1 MTRVKG
7 VQIPLWPEGVLAGQ
21 GVGSRWIASLAMTIL
36 GFLSRH
42 TGAGRYPLCSLGTS
56 QLSD

>member
-42 TGAGRYPLCSLGTS
+42 TGVRAPRN
-56 QLSD
+56 